1 MNLREKKMLEN
12 LKILKNEFSV
22 AAVKAEFEAE
32 GTRTEELLRLL
43 EIVNKSGLDFA
54 LKIGG
59 CEAIRDLIESKLYG
73 CNHIIAPMIES
84 SYGLS
89 KYIKAIDQIYGKEK
103 KLCKFLFN
111 LETVSCFKNKN
122 EIFKTANK
130 KLDGVVFGRV
140 DYCGSKNKSRDSI
153 NDDNIT
159 DDVITVAKI
168 AKSKKLELVV
178 GGGVSLNAIPALKKI
193 NQTHLSRFETRKIVF
208 SSSAL
213 KKKNLEIGL
222 LRAVEFELDWLKNKQ
237 EFYFDIYSEDRIR
250 IKMLERRWKSL
261 INLKKIRK

>member
-1 MNLREKKMLEN
+1 
-12 LKILKNEFSV
+12 
-22 AAVKAEFEAE
+22 
-32 GTRTEELLRLL
+32 
-43 EIVNKSGLDFA
+43 
-54 LKIGG
+54 
-59 CEAIRDLIESKLYG
+59 
-73 CNHIIAPMIES
+73 MIES

>member
-22 AAVKAEFEAE
+22 VAVKAEFEAE

-89 KYIKAIDQIYGKEK
+89 KYIKAIDQVYGKEK

-111 LETVSCFKNKN
+111 LETDTCFNNKN
-122 EIFKTANK
+122 EIFKTAHK

-140 DYCGSKNKSRDSI
+140 DYCGSKKKSRDSI
-153 NDDNIT
+153 NDESIT
-159 DDVITVAKI
+159 DDVITIAKI

-178 GGGVSLNAIPALKKI
+178 GGGVSLYAIPALKKI
-193 NQTHLSRFETRKIVF
+193 KKTHLTRFETRKIIF

-213 KKKNLEIGL
+213 KRKNLETGL

-250 IKMLERRWKSL
+250 IKMLEKRWKSL